1 MYFFVH
7 RRSSMFGSFLISGG
21 AILWAIQDRKGAGKA
36 SEKKG
41 KPVLKRGDREPSG
54 ASFIRQTCWRQILAH
69 QRLFKKV
76 NNCNTQTYLKP
87 SGGTPLS
94 QTLASPLSLTLFTS
108 TFGCSTSPSSSS
120 ITIIINILFHIAI
133 IFNSFLNVGHCRNL
147 SLV

>member
-7 RRSSMFGSFLISGG
+7 RPSSIVDVWLVPNFWRGHSRPKRGG
-21 AILWAIQDRKGAGKA
+21 KSKR
-36 SEKKG
+36 KKG

-54 ASFIRQTCWRQILAH
+54 ASFIRQTCWGQILAH

-76 NNCNTQTYLKP
+76 NNCNTQTYRKP

-94 QTLASPLSLTLFTS
+94 LTLAFPLSLTLFTS
-108 TFGCSTSPSSSS
+108 TFGCSSSPSSSS

-133 IFNSFLNVGHCRNL
+133 IFNSSLNCGHCRNL
-147 SLV
+147 SCV